1 MESTFNSA
9 VVPPP
14 YRSAKTAADW
24 NTFFDA
30 VQTAFALHVKET
42 PFEGKSPVLV
52 EDFPKMREG
61 KFDTD
66 LDVIL
71 WRVFGSVMAPTD
83 NANRRVPNGLR
94 VMGDVQSPTKL
105 GYREVTVGWWELLCS
120 EFQIYSKTNARANK
134 LAVWFHRFMMQYAF
148 SLRFFKAYGVTYF
161 KFEGRLPDE
170 KTQDFG
176 EELYVRKLRYE
187 ARISL
192 QNVMDAKTL
201 EGIDLRVGSPTSEI
215 QVFHLNHEDG
225 Q

>member
-1 MESTFNSA
+1 MDPFNPA
-9 VVPPP
+9 TIPP
-14 YRSAKTAADW
+14 YRSAKNAADW
-24 NTFFDA
+24 NTFFEA
-30 VQTAFALHVKET
+30 VQVAFALHVKEH

-61 KFDTD
+61 KFDTN
-66 LDVIL
+66 LDVVL
-71 WRVFGSVMAPTD
+71 WRVAGSVMAPTD
-83 NANRRVPNGLR
+83 NSGRRVPNGLR
-94 VMGDVQSPTKL
+94 QMGSMDSPTKL

-120 EFQIYSKTNARANK
+120 EFQIYSKTNVRANQ

-148 SLRFFKAYGVTYF
+148 SLRFFKAYGVSYF
-161 KFEGRLPDE
+161 RFIGRLTDE

-192 QNVMDAKTL
+192 NNVMDAKTL
-201 EGIDLRVGSPTSEI
+201 ESIDLYLEAPSEER
-215 QVFHLNHEDG
+215 QVFHLNHDDG